1 MTGHEGVMLLLG
13 MAARCDDRDEWID
26 VRKSMGNLVSG
37 RGQRE
42 ERAEG
47 VVCGVESWFH
57 LLRGE
62 AWWRICGAWG
72 PWQLYLRV

>member
-13 MAARCDDRDEWID
+13 MAARCDRDEWID

-47 VVCGVESWFH
+47 VVCGVES
-57 LLRGE
+57 
-62 AWWRICGAWG
+62 
-72 PWQLYLRV
+72 

>member
-47 VVCGVESWFH
+47 VVYGVES
-57 LLRGE
+57 
-62 AWWRICGAWG
+62 
-72 PWQLYLRV
+72 